1 MMPEVR
7 SMRVLLVA
15 GLADSLVNFRGQLI
29 QSMLAKGY
37 EVHVAAPDMWQ
48 SEASVHTLRAW
59 GAQVHETKMDRTGKN
74 PLADLQTLWVLWQL
88 MRKVQPAV
96 VLGYTIKPVIFGTIA
111 AWLAGVPKRVAL
123 ITGLGFAFQGERGAM
138 LWVVQKL
145 YAYALRRAELVFFQ
159 NPDDLALFRER
170 NILSP
175 DARTCVVNGSGVD
188 VTYFAQY
195 ELPRDTTRFLLIARL
210 LGAKGVREY
219 AQAAELVKKRYPN
232 AQFAVVGWIDSN
244 PDAISQNEL
253 DQWVSAGTL
262 VYWGRMSDVRPAI
275 QKASV
280 YVLPSYRE
288 GTPRSVLE
296 AMSMGRAVI
305 TTDAPGCRETVTQG
319 DNGYLVPVKSVTALA
334 EAMLKFLDEPTLVEK
349 MGHRSRSIA
358 VEKYDVHKVNAAMMR
373 EMGIL

>member
-1 MMPEVR
+1 
-7 SMRVLLVA
+7 MRVLIIA

-29 QSMLAKGY
+29 QSMLAKGC

-48 SEASVHTLRAW
+48 SEASVHALRAW
-59 GAQVHETKMDRTGKN
+59 GAQLHEAKIDRTGKN

-88 MRKVQPAV
+88 MRQVRPEL

-111 AWLAGVPKRVAL
+111 AWFAGVPKRVAL
-123 ITGLGFAFQGERGAM
+123 ITGLGYAFQGERSAM
-138 LWVVQKL
+138 LWMVQKL
-145 YAYALRRAELVFFQ
+145 YAFALRRAELVFFQ
-159 NPDDLALFRER
+159 NPDDLALFKAR
-170 NILSP
+170 NILSA
-175 DARTCVVNGSGVD
+175 DTRTCVVNGSGVD
-188 VTYFAQY
+188 VTHFAQY
-195 ELPRDTTRFLLIARL
+195 ELPRDTTCFLLIARL

-244 PDAISQNEL
+244 PDAIAQNEL

-262 VYWGRMSDVRPAI
+262 AYWGRMSDVRPAI

>member
-1 MMPEVR
+1 MKILV
-7 SMRVLLVA
+7 VA
-15 GLADSLVNFRGQLI
+15 GLADSLVNFRGDLI
-29 QSMLAKGY
+29 KSLLAKGC
-37 EVHVAAPDMWQ
+37 EVHVAAPDLYQ
-48 SEASVHTLRAW
+48 NETTALTLSAW
-59 GAQVHETKMDRTGKN
+59 GAKPHQAKMNRTGRN
-74 PLADLQTLWVLWQL
+74 PFSDLLALWGLWQL
-88 MRKVQPAV
+88 MRQVRPQL

-111 AWLAGVPKRVAL
+111 AWFAGVPKRVAL
-123 ITGLGFAFQGERGAM
+123 ITGLGYAFQGERSAM
-138 LWVVQKL
+138 LWMVQKL
-145 YAYALRRAELVFFQ
+145 YAFALRHAELVFFQ
-159 NPDDLALFRER
+159 NPDDLALFKAR
-170 NILSP
+170 NILSS

-188 VTYFAQY
+188 VTYFAQC
-195 ELPRDTTRFLLIARL
+195 ELPRDTTCFLLIARL

-232 AQFAVVGWIDSN
+232 VRFAVVGWIDSN
-244 PDAISQNEL
+244 PDTIAQHEL

-262 VYWGRMSDVRPAI
+262 AYWGRMADVRPAI

-305 TTDAPGCRETVTQG
+305 TTDVPGCRETVTQG

-358 VEKYDVHKVNAAMMR
+358 LEKYDVHKVNAAMMR